1 MDVIDILGGL
11 MGSKSK
17 GAGAGA
23 KILRDILLGGKKET
37 PAGESR
43 PSPFPK
49 SSPAPTS
56 KPSRSSRPPTGDDLE
71 RQAREL
77 EDLLITAGDRQAKR
91 PQASPA
97 PRPSQPAPQF
107 QPPSAPARPSV
118 TPSRPST
125 APTRPGIPPSSPARF
140 EPPRPAESQN
150 EQALVL
156 VRAMVSAA
164 KADGQ
169 ISQQEQ
175 QQILEQ
181 IGDTSREAIEFLRA
195 EFARPLD
202 LRELVWSVP
211 TGMEQQVYMVSLLA
225 IDLDTAREADYLR
238 ELAHGLRLRPEVCD
252 QIHERCGVPTL
263 R

>member
-23 KILRDILLGGKKET
+23 KILRDILLGGKKER

-56 KPSRSSRPPTGDDLE
+56 KPSRSSRPPTSDDIE

-77 EDLLITAGDRQAKR
+77 EDLLITAGDRQARR
-91 PQASPA
+91 PQAAPA
-97 PRPSQPAPQF
+97 PRPSASAPRSQT
-107 QPPSAPARPSV
+107 PTPPARPSAA
-118 TPSRPST
+118 PST
-125 APTRPGIPPSSPARF
+125 PARF

-169 ISQQEQ
+169 IGQQEQ

-181 IGDTSREAIEFLRA
+181 LGDTSREAIEFLRA

-252 QIHERCGVPTL
+252 QIHERCGVPAL